1 MVLGFGDLD
10 LLKEQSVLQP
20 HRNLDLEISS
30 LNLLAL
36 QAGLG
41 FVLNGA
47 RVFQTLL
54 CSRCPVPLIKVAQ
67 RFPRAAVPP
76 PGKEKQTPI
85 RSVVCPVAPVS
96 RIWGYC
102 SNPKIIN

>member
-47 RVFQTLL
+47 HVFQTLL
-54 CSRCPVPLIKVAQ
+54 CSRRPVPLIKVAQ

-76 PGKEKQTPI
+76 PGK
-85 RSVVCPVAPVS
+85 
-96 RIWGYC
+96 
-102 SNPKIIN
+102 